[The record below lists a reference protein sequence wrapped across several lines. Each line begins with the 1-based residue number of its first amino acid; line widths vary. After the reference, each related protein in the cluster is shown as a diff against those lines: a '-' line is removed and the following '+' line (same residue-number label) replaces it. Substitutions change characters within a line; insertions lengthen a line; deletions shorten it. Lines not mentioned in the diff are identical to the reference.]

1 MIYII
6 LGISLLFIAIGFIV
20 TEHNAKYLLAG
31 YNTMSEEGR
40 KKVNL
45 KSYLSYF
52 RKFHLFLGLSF
63 LMISSALIYFVGEK
77 AGGLFLSIYPILA
90 YLYFIWSS
98 AKYAKGLNRN
108 AVE

>member
-1 MIYII
+1 MYVI
-6 LGISLLFIAIGFIV
+6 LGVSFLFIAIGFIV

-45 KSYLSYF
+45 KSYLSHF

-63 LMISSALIYFVGEK
+63 FLFSAALVYLVGEK
-77 AGGLFLSIYPILA
+77 AGGIFLSVYPILA
-90 YLYFIWSS
+90 YLYFFWRS
-98 AKYAKGLNRN
+98 AKYTKGLNSYPIK
-108 AVE
+108 